1 MFLKCFACATR
12 KIGRESRGSSDHP
25 AKRIAGNDV
34 LTVLTG
40 DHDKTGQIH
49 GLRGRRLAG
58 RGGYDTITFLMIIA
72 SKPVFFSVSSIA
84 LVALTAAC
92 SSGPQGPTGITPE
105 EPGNGGVVPAKLT
118 LEPPAQGFQLSTK
131 GTVIEP
137 GQDTEYCEILA
148 VPGGPDDIYY
158 VHGSEIEMTKFSH
171 HLIVSAVDPTLAVS
185 DTLDVGSITHCFG
198 AQQVAGFGGSTMVGG
213 SQLPHAER
221 EFPPGVGLKFTGGQK
236 LIFDYHY
243 YNTSPEPIHTG
254 HRMNF
259 ETVDASEIQHIGHA
273 APFANVT
280 IDIPPGERKSFVGEC
295 HFTEDVMVGMLLRH
309 THKWGK
315 DFTAWFAG
323 GSRDGEF
330 IWTTPDYEADTEHRF
345 ADPVLM
351 PKDTGF
357 RFQCDYDNPTSNT
370 LRFGEKATDEMCI
383 LFSTYWE
390 TGTTPVA
397 PQFCVMLNIGA
408 DGVARRGDISQIKIT
423 DAGIQF

>member
-1 MFLKCFACATR
+1 MFT
-12 KIGRESRGSSDHP
+12 P
-25 AKRIAGNDV
+25 
-34 LTVLTG
+34 
-40 DHDKTGQIH
+40 Q
-49 GLRGRRLAG
+49 
-58 RGGYDTITFLMIIA
+58 
-72 SKPVFFSVSSIA
+72 KPLFFSVSSIA
-84 LVALTAAC
+84 LVALTTAC
-92 SSGPQGPTGITPE
+92 SSSSTAPTGGTPQDPKAGE
-105 EPGNGGVVPAKLT
+105 VVPPSLT
-118 LEPPAQGFQLSTK
+118 LAPPARGFQLSTK

-148 VPGGPDDIYY
+148 VPGGPDDVYY
-158 VHGSEIEMTKFSH
+158 VHGSEIVMTEFSH
-171 HLIVSAVDPTLAVS
+171 HLIVSAVDPALPVS
-185 DTLDVGSITHCFG
+185 DSLEIGSITRCLG
-198 AQQVAGFGGSTMVGG
+198 AMQLAGLGGAVMVGG
-213 SQLPHAER
+213 SQLPHANR

-243 YNTSPEPIHTG
+243 YNTSPKPIHTG
-254 HRMNF
+254 HLMNF
-259 ETVDASEIQHIGHA
+259 ETVNASEIQHIGRA

-280 IDIPPGERKSFVGEC
+280 IDVPPGEKKSFVGEC
-295 HFTEDVMVGMLLRH
+295 HFTDDVMVGMVLRH
-309 THKWGK
+309 THKWGQ

-330 IWTTPDYEADTEHRF
+330 IWSTPDYESDTEHKF

-351 PKDTGF
+351 PKGTGF

-397 PQFCVMLNIGA
+397 PQFCVMLNIDS
-408 DGVARRGDISQIKIT
+408 DGVARRGDVSQIRIT